1 MDIDAAY
8 AEFIRKEQEV
18 NAALACVEA
27 EHAAGRTGIDAWRNA
42 DRLNRELQVLARNLS
57 IGIEGALGDLAARAS

>member
-18 NAALACVEA
+18 NSALARVEA
-27 EHAAGRTGIDAWRNA
+27 EHAAGRTGIEAWRIA
-42 DRLNRELQVLARNLS
+42 DRLNRELQVLARTLS
-57 IGIEGALGDLAARAS
+57 IRIEGALGDLAGRAG